1 MAEGHGLAASFLSS
15 RAQDEAREGV
25 LAEQEATVQELR
37 QMQPVQAE
45 LEISREKLDAFGM
58 QVCLHGRVR
67 GAGELRPKRQAGQ
80 TGQVGGG
87 RTLCAPHT

>member
-15 RAQDEAREGV
+15 RAHDAAREGV

-45 LEISREKLDAFGM
+45 LEISRERLDAFGM
-58 QVCLHGRVR
+58 QVCWRGR
-67 GAGELRPKRQAGQ
+67 
-80 TGQVGGG
+80 GGG
-87 RTLCAPHT
+87 NLDPNADPALTPAPP